1 MISFLPFFQI
11 IIKGKVSNIRNL
23 MSFQTENILKSHK
36 KWKQIQLQVYL
47 CNSCY
52 ILENKVSQKI
62 RGKILLLY
70 LRYFE
75 LHID

>member
-47 CNSCY
+47 YTSY
-52 ILENKVSQKI
+52 LFENKVSQKI